1 MDVARGEHGIATVVE
16 LGFVEAPGD
25 AALAI
30 GQLSGYSLFH
40 SKSLAVIG
48 VGKGCYSS
56 NTGKRGRISSF
67 YEITPLGRENLA
79 CFRTRCTSRCR
90 STWLE
95 CPRSGR
101 YASRR
106 TICWP
111 ST

>member
-79 CFRTRCTSRCR
+79 CFRPRQDPVRPIFAPVIRRRARTHSCR
-90 STWLE
+90 R
-95 CPRSGR
+95 P
-101 YASRR
+101 A
-106 TICWP
+106 
-111 ST
+111 